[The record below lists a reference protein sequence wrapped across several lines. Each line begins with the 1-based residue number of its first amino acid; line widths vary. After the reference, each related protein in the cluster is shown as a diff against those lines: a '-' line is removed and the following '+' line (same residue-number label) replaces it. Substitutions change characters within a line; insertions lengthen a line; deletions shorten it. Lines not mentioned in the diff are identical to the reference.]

1 MVIRGRRRGE
11 ERRRL
16 FRGSRLPGTSLHHVE
31 DKVKEVTQVNNRGF
45 RDERLSSRDGERFKG
60 SCAGCATARSGF
72 FFSLSLSVCD
82 EDQGRRTRRSRS
94 GLIMGKALISM
105 VKKQGI
111 FVAMHN

>member
-105 VKKQGI
+105 VNKQGI